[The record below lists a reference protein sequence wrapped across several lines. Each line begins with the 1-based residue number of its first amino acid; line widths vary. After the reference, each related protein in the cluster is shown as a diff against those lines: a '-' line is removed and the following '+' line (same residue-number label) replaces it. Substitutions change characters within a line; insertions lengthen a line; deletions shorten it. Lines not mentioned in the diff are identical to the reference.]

1 MKKSLHKVLALVLAG
16 AMLVGMTAC
25 GSQTGTTESTG
36 TKTEE
41 TAPAKE
47 AAEPA
52 EEQAQV
58 AGMDGWTKFDSQVTL
73 KIPVYD
79 RGGS

>member
-25 GSQTGTTESTG
+25 GAEKTAPTESTG

-47 AAEPA
+47 ATETA
-52 EEQAQV
+52 EEQTAVAQN
-58 AGMDGWTKFDSQVTL
+58 AS
-73 KIPVYD
+73 
-79 RGGS
+79 S